1 MAAVRCNA
9 VSDQPRAVPIV
20 RRWHVVLVITA
31 VIALGWLIL
40 TSVVEPLRIG
50 CGPDLTPGECR
61 DSVRA
66 AMARGLPRPHG
77 LLLAADVAS
86 GPDRAPDQ
94 LGHRAT
100 VTFGILGAPAPVD
113 VALHLDMGGHW
124 GGVIDRD
131 RLEVIAVPVVQS
143 SLIVMIGLGV
153 AWLVGSVGTGGSRPG
168 DIVRG
173 E

>member
-1 MAAVRCNA
+1 
-9 VSDQPRAVPIV
+9 
-20 RRWHVVLVITA
+20 
-31 VIALGWLIL
+31 
-40 TSVVEPLRIG
+40 
-50 CGPDLTPGECR
+50 
-61 DSVRA
+61 
-66 AMARGLPRPHG
+66 
-77 LLLAADVAS
+77 
-86 GPDRAPDQ
+86 
-94 LGHRAT
+94 

-124 GGVIDRD
+124 GGVVDRD

-153 AWLVGSVGTGGSRPG
+153 AWLVGSVGPGGSRPG